1 MKAEESLKSCLGRIT
16 DALPNLEVYRS
27 VYPDPE
33 LGQSLSKAYKEIIFF
48 GREAT
53 LYFLGSG
60 FGKKLSAILKFFADL
75 LSVFHRTLLARI
87 SRSISL

>member
-1 MKAEESLKSCLGRIT
+1 MKAEDSLKSCLGRIT

-33 LGQSLSKAYKEIIFF
+33 LGQNLSKAYKEIIFF

-60 FGKKLSAILKFFADL
+60 FGKNLSTNLKCLADL
-75 LSVFHRTLLARI
+75 ISAFHRTLLARI
-87 SRSISL
+87 SGSISL